1 MSHSYAVAS
10 AEFTALCQSQI
21 RLLAEALGAIWAV
34 VYLTEERIDN
44 TETNLLPFF
53 VYPQTKLDLSQ
64 QLPGQDFPAIWQQTT
79 AINSSSSILLP
90 DSITEDDS
98 QTQQLAAQNLTTKK
112 LIVPLIYEDVVLGL
126 LVTGREDRNWQKMEL
141 QQVEDIA
148 KSLAIARFL
157 ERQSQWCQEQLTQQ
171 QDLFDWEQ
179 DRTDDLLHQLRNP
192 LTALRTFSKLLLK
205 RFTSESRERSIAQSI
220 LRESDHLANLLQ
232 QFESELRQEA
242 EEDLPLTLST
252 TSIRLSENQEN
263 KDTSNNNFLLPGKT
277 DNLDVV
283 NLPSILNPL
292 LISIEAIAQTKKIKL
307 ITEIPDE
314 LPQVYGEAKALTE
327 IFNNLIDNAIKYT
340 PASGQVS
347 IAVSSKDNLLGVLI
361 SDTGY
366 GIPIEDQEH
375 IFERHYR
382 GVQAEGDIPGTG
394 LGLAIAKKLIMQMQ
408 GNIDLISPNNLAK
421 DTQFPGTT
429 FIIWLK
435 TVNSKQ

>member
-98 QTQQLAAQNLTTKK
+98 PTQQLAAQNLTTKK

-157 ERQSQWCQEQLTQQ
+157 ERQSQWCREQLTQQ
-171 QDLFDWEQ
+171 QNLFDWEQ

-205 RFTSESRERSIAQSI
+205 RFTSEARERSIAQSI

-435 TVNSKQ
+435 TVNS

>member
-157 ERQSQWCQEQLTQQ
+157 ERQSQWCREQLTQQ
-171 QDLFDWEQ
+171 QNLFDWEQ

-252 TSIRLSENQEN
+252 TSIRLSENQGN

-435 TVNSKQ
+435 TVNS

>member
-98 QTQQLAAQNLTTKK
+98 PTQQLAAQNLTTKK

-157 ERQSQWCQEQLTQQ
+157 ERQSQWCREQLTQQ
-171 QDLFDWEQ
+171 QNLFDWEQ

-366 GIPIEDQEH
+366 GIPTEDQEH

-435 TVNSKQ
+435 TVNS

>member
-98 QTQQLAAQNLTTKK
+98 PTQQLAAQNLTTKK

-157 ERQSQWCQEQLTQQ
+157 ERQSQWCREQLTQQ
-171 QDLFDWEQ
+171 QNLFDWEQ

-435 TVNSKQ
+435 TVNS

>member
-44 TETNLLPFF
+44 AETNLLPFF

-157 ERQSQWCQEQLTQQ
+157 ERQSQWCREQLTQQ

-435 TVNSKQ
+435 TVNS

>member
-1 MSHSYAVAS
+1 MT
-10 AEFTALCQSQI
+10 F
-21 RLLAEALGAIWAV
+21 
-34 VYLTEERIDN
+34 
-44 TETNLLPFF
+44 
-53 VYPQTKLDLSQ
+53 
-64 QLPGQDFPAIWQQTT
+64 
-79 AINSSSSILLP
+79 
-90 DSITEDDS
+90 
-98 QTQQLAAQNLTTKK
+98 
-112 LIVPLIYEDVVLGL
+112 
-126 LVTGREDRNWQKMEL
+126 QK
-141 QQVEDIA
+141 
-148 KSLAIARFL
+148 
-157 ERQSQWCQEQLTQQ
+157 SQWCREQLTQQ

-394 LGLAIAKKLIMQMQ
+394 LVLAIAKKLIMQMQ

-435 TVNSKQ
+435 TVNS

>member
-157 ERQSQWCQEQLTQQ
+157 ERQSQWCREQLTQQ
-171 QDLFDWEQ
+171 QNLFDWEQ

-435 TVNSKQ
+435 TVNS